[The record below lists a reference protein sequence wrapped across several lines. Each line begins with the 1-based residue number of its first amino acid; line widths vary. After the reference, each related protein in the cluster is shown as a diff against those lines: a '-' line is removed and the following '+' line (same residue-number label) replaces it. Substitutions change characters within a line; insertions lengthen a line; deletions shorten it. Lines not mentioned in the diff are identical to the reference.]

1 MTNPPTP
8 RLPYPCQPDK
18 ETTMPDV
25 LTRHLRLGSVRDMDW
40 VTAHF
45 GHR

>member
-1 MTNPPTP
+1 MTNPATRRPT
-8 RLPYPCQPDK
+8 YPTRPDK
-18 ETTMPDV
+18 EIAMPDV

>member
-1 MTNPPTP
+1 MVLGYPPAATTRENPMM
-8 RLPYPCQPDK
+8 RFA
-18 ETTMPDV
+18 
-25 LTRHLRLGSVRDMDW
+25 LTRHLQLASVRDMDW